1 MGSDGSATGLIHAVA
16 SMQHYG
22 ACRAFPAPVIDA
34 ARRLAADGRL
44 RSTSMEELAREAG
57 VSRVTL
63 YRHGATRAAV
73 VDGAARAAGPGGAR
87 GAVAGAGRR
96 RHGAR
101 APARPRS
108 ASSATPTSEPRA
120 AGRRSAPGL
129 NDEIYHEPGDEAL
142 TRPEFTAPFRRLL
155 LDGAGDGTL
164 RAVDDVD
171 EAATVRLQRG
181 RSGRTLHLRRR
192 HRWSA
197 ERARR
202 AVVGMALDGVRA

>member
-1 MGSDGSATGLIHAVA
+1 MSGI
-16 SMQHYG
+16 
-22 ACRAFPAPVIDA
+22 PAPVIDA

-63 YRHGATRAAV
+63 YRRGATRAAIV
-73 VDGAARAAGPGGAR
+73 TALRELLAQEEREALWPALAGDGTARERLEDALGIVCDTNEAGLELLDEVGP
-87 GAVAGAGRR
+87 
-96 RHGAR
+96 
-101 APARPRS
+101 S
-108 ASSATPTSEPRA
+108 LS
-120 AGRRSAPGL
+120 
-129 NDEIYHEPGDEAL
+129 DEIYHEPGDEAL

-155 LDGAGDGTL
+155 LDGAADGTL

-171 EAATVRLQRG
+171 EAATVVYNG
-181 RSGRTLHLRRR
+181 VIWTYLHLRRR

-202 AVVGMALDGVRA
+202 AVVGMALDGLRA